1 MRSALPLL
9 VAICCCLAACTDGK
23 DAPAASSD
31 VAPAASSPAAER
43 IAADVR
49 YLADD
54 RMEGRE
60 TGTRGYD
67 LAADYVAR
75 RYVDIGLQPG
85 GDDGGYFQRVPL
97 LKATIVDDGARFA
110 VLRDGRTIELAF
122 KKEFLPAADFN
133 APESSLEAPAV
144 FVGQAVHAPEL
155 KQDDFAGLDLTG
167 RIAVLFSG
175 APARF
180 DNDRRA
186 FYSSRREKLQ
196 AVVDRGAIG
205 AVFVGTAEDEAR
217 SPWARSAE
225 NWRKPSMRMR
235 GDDGKGIDTFP
246 QLRAI
251 AYVSA
256 AAADALFAGGDQS
269 AAMLFDAAKAGT
281 LKGFELPGTLALATR
296 TKIEPLESRNVV
308 AKLPGS
314 DPALAAEHVVYTAH
328 LDHVGIGAPVKGD
341 RIYNGALDNALGV
354 SVMLEAARELQRAPT
369 KPKRTL
375 LFVALTAEEKGLLGA
390 EWFAQRPPVPRES
403 LVANINMDMPVM
415 TAPSRDV
422 VPIGIEHST
431 LKGVL
436 EAAAKEIGVTLSPD
450 PFPEEVVF
458 VRSDQYAFVRAGI
471 PAVYLDG
478 GVVAVDEARDPK
490 VALTWF
496 LRNCYHQPCDDASL
510 PIQYA
515 DAARLARLN
524 ARIGQLVGDA
534 AERPRWNEGDFFGGK
549 FTRTAP
555 SSSPG
560 GGPCR
565 SAQPWI
571 PTDIDQDERKRI
583 RHPVRNDGHHE
594 VTAGE
599 QEQDSQQEAAQP
611 FLNPS
616 GNALLGMSPAK
627 QHTGQ
632 QQARDPCGATAAEQF
647 RQPLH
652 QKSAES
658 DLFAECGEHP
668 R

>member
-1 MRSALPLL
+1 MRVAAALSLLLAL
-9 VAICCCLAACTDGK
+9 VACGRTPESAPSGDGI
-23 DAPAASSD
+23 PAAQ
-31 VAPAASSPAAER
+31 ASPAAQR
-43 IAADVR
+43 IEADVR

-85 GDDGGYFQRVPL
+85 GGDDGGYFQRVPL
-97 LKATIVDDGARFA
+97 LKATIVEDGARFA
-110 VLRDGRTIELAF
+110 VHRDGRTIALAF

-133 APESSLEAPAV
+133 NAESSLEAAAV

-155 KQDDFAGLDLTG
+155 KQDDFARLDLRG
-167 RIAVLFSG
+167 KIAVMFSG

-196 AVVDRGAIG
+196 AIVDRGAVG

-217 SPWARSAE
+217 SPWAKGAE
-225 NWRKPSMRMR
+225 NWQRPAMRLR
-235 GDDGKGIDTFP
+235 GEDGLGLDTFP
-246 QLRAI
+246 QLRAV
-251 AYVSA
+251 AAVSA
-256 AAADALFAGGDQS
+256 AAADALFAGLDQS

-281 LKGFELPGTLALATR
+281 LEGFDLPGTLSLASRTR
-296 TKIEPLESRNVV
+296 IEPLESRNVV
-308 AKLPGS
+308 AKLPGG

-328 LDHVGIGAPVKGD
+328 LDHIGIGAPVNGD

-354 SVMLEAARELQRAPT
+354 AVMLEAARELQRAPAR
-369 KPKRTL
+369 PKRTL

-390 EWFAQRPPVPRES
+390 EWFARHPTVPRGS

-422 VPIGIEHST
+422 VPIGVEHSS

-436 EAAAKEIGVTLSPD
+436 DAAAKEVGVALSPD

-478 GVVAVDEARDPK
+478 GVVAVDKARDPK

-534 AERPRWNEGDFFGGK
+534 AQRPRWNEGDFFGGR
-549 FTRTAP
+549 FAR
-555 SSSPG
+555 
-560 GGPCR
+560 
-565 SAQPWI
+565 
-571 PTDIDQDERKRI
+571 
-583 RHPVRNDGHHE
+583 
-594 VTAGE
+594 GE
-599 QEQDSQQEAAQP
+599 SVE
-611 FLNPS
+611 
-616 GNALLGMSPAK
+616 
-627 QHTGQ
+627 
-632 QQARDPCGATAAEQF
+632 
-647 RQPLH
+647 
-652 QKSAES
+652 
-658 DLFAECGEHP
+658 
-668 R
+668 

>member
-1 MRSALPLL
+1 MRNALTLL
-9 VAICCCLAACTDGK
+9 IAMCCCVAACKKGE
-23 DAPAASSD
+23 DAPAATSD
-31 VAPAASSPAAER
+31 AAPSPSSPAAGR
-43 IAADVR
+43 IEADVR

-54 RMEGRE
+54 RLEGRE

-75 RYVDIGLQPG
+75 RYIDIGLQPA
-85 GDDGGYFQRVPL
+85 GDDGGFFQRVPL

-110 VLRDGRTIELAF
+110 VQREGRTIELAF

-133 APESSLEAPAV
+133 NADASIEAPAV

-155 KQDDFAGLDLTG
+155 KQDDFAGLDLKG
-167 RIAVLFSG
+167 RIAVMFSG
-175 APARF
+175 APTRF

-217 SPWARSAE
+217 SPWAKGAE
-225 NWRKPSMRMR
+225 NWQRPSMRLR

-246 QLRAI
+246 QLRVI
-251 AYVSA
+251 ASVSA
-256 AAADALFAGGDQS
+256 AAADALFAGGDRS
-269 AAMLFDAAKAGT
+269 AAMLFDDAKQGR
-281 LKGFELPGTLALATR
+281 LKGFTLPGTLALATR
-296 TKIEPLESRNVV
+296 TRIEPAESRNVV

-314 DPALAAEHVVYTAH
+314 DPAPAAEHVVYTAH
-328 LDHVGIGAPVKGD
+328 LDHIGIGAPVKDANGRED

-354 SVMLEAARELQRAPT
+354 AVMLEAARELQRAAT

-390 EWFAQRPPVPRES
+390 EWFVRNPPVPRES
-403 LVANINMDMPVM
+403 LVANINMDMPVL

-422 VPIGIEHST
+422 VPIGVEHST

-436 EAAAKEIGVTLSPD
+436 DTAAKEVGVTLSPD

-478 GVVAVDEARDPK
+478 GVVAIDKTRDPK

-515 DAARLARLN
+515 DAARLAQLN
-524 ARIGQLVGDA
+524 ARIGQIVGDA
-534 AERPRWNEGDFFGGK
+534 AGRPRWNDGDFFGDK
-549 FTRTAP
+549 FKRTAP
-555 SSSPG
+555 
-560 GGPCR
+560 
-565 SAQPWI
+565 
-571 PTDIDQDERKRI
+571 
-583 RHPVRNDGHHE
+583 
-594 VTAGE
+594 
-599 QEQDSQQEAAQP
+599 
-611 FLNPS
+611 
-616 GNALLGMSPAK
+616 
-627 QHTGQ
+627 
-632 QQARDPCGATAAEQF
+632 AE
-647 RQPLH
+647 
-652 QKSAES
+652 
-658 DLFAECGEHP
+658 
-668 R
+668 